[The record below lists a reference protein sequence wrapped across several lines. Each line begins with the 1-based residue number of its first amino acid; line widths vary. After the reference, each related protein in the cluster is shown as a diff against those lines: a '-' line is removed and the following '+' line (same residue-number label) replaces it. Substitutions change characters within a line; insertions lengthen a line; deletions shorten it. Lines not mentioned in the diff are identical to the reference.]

1 MFNPIPFSKSFDPL
15 GYAYT
20 TCTYTSMYANL
31 LESSGYLDSKEE
43 DDLCPGLDFSRLRD
57 PEAMRLFLS
66 VCDNLL
72 FDGSNNY
79 NSDDEGYHLTRECFH
94 VGHEEHDEGNQLGM
108 PREANTPALAPH
120 ARDPRE
126 QGVAQTPMGSHITHL
141 KQLCELHAKLGEV
154 GTIA

>member
-1 MFNPIPFSKSFDPL
+1 
-15 GYAYT
+15 
-20 TCTYTSMYANL
+20 
-31 LESSGYLDSKEE
+31 
-43 DDLCPGLDFSRLRD
+43 
-57 PEAMRLFLS
+57 MRLFLS